1 MKKTLTFLVS
11 SMMLTALLTSC
22 GDDSASTTPSTST
35 PSASTSTPSA
45 STSTGSSETSSTDT
59 ASTSITMGGSTSV
72 EAIIE
77 VMEEVYEGASG
88 IDMSYA
94 PTGSSTGV
102 TGAIEGSLDI
112 GLASRGLKDA
122 EVEAGAEAITFALDG
137 IAVVVN
143 ANNPVADISMENLAK
158 ICAGEITNWSELG
171 GEDGEIM
178 LIGRDS
184 ASGTRDGF
192 ESIVGVEVEIYAE
205 EHASTGAVIASIQG
219 IPGAL
224 GYVSLS
230 AVDEKVSAL
239 TVDGVAASEETVKD
253 GTYPIQR
260 PFIFVVNSNTSN
272 ATVDAFVEWALSEEG
287 AALVAAKGAVA
298 PQ

>member
-1 MKKTLTFLVS
+1 MKKTLTFLLS
-11 SMMLTALLTSC
+11 TMMLTAALTSC
-22 GDDSASTTPSTST
+22 SSDDSNTATSSPTSSSSSSSASSSSSDSTNASTKE
-35 PSASTSTPSA
+35 AD
-45 STSTGSSETSSTDT
+45 GI
-59 ASTSITMGGSTSV
+59 ITMGGSTSV

-77 VMEEVYEGASG
+77 VMEEVYEGAMG
-88 IDMSYA
+88 IDMSYS

-102 TGAIEGSLDI
+102 TGAIDQTLDI
-112 GLASRGLKDA
+112 GLASRELKDSEIA
-122 EVEAGAEAITFALDG
+122 DGAKAITFALDG

-143 ANNPVADISMENLAK
+143 ASNTVTDISMEDLAK
-158 ICAGEITNWSELG
+158 ICSSEITDWSELG
-171 GEDGEIM
+171 GDAGEIM

-219 IPGAL
+219 IPGAI

-230 AVDEKVSAL
+230 AVDEKVSPL
-239 TVDGVAASEETVKD
+239 SVDGVSASEETVKD

-260 PFIFVVNSNTSN
+260 PFIFVVNENVN
-272 ATVDAFVEWALSEEG
+272 DPEVDEFIQWALSEEG
-287 AALVAAKGAVA
+287 AVLVEAKGAVA
-298 PQ
+298 P